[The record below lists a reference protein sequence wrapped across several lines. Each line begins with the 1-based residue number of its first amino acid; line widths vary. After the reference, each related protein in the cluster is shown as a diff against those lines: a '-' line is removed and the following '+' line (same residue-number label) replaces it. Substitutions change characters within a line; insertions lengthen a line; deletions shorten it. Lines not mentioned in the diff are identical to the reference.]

1 MDLAAFSFYKMFDC
15 EGNEKFRDTCFE
27 GGMGVCCN

>member
-1 MDLAAFSFYKMFDC
+1 MDLAAFSFYKMFGC
-15 EGNEKFRDTCFE
+15 EGNEKSRDICFE